1 MRLPVQFVFG
11 AVVTALFVTV
21 ALLSFVWVP
30 HDVAALSIADKLKAP
45 SPDFWLGTDHLGRDT
60 LSMLMVGARTSIAV
74 AVVAVGI
81 GIIVGVPL
89 GLAAAAT
96 RGSLV
101 DEVIMRGNDLIFA
114 FPSLVIAILITA
126 VFGPSATNAIIA
138 IGIFN
143 IPVFARVARGGA
155 AESFDLTGLD
165 ARNRAF
171 IAETMGE
178 GEVSIKVQG
187 KPALKIQESWF
198 AGVWLVAGHGV
209 DRIDVG
215 QVPPVA
221 LERAHLPH
229 RAGEGSSIKAHDG
242 LANGPAILTE
252 LMDKTASWQR
262 GDAPHV
268 VNLTLLP
275 HTESDL
281 VWLARAFGEGSVAGA
296 VLQFNRSAHSR
307 YFRGDPCARSGARG

>member
-1 MRLPVQFVFG
+1 M
-11 AVVTALFVTV
+11 
-21 ALLSFVWVP
+21 
-30 HDVAALSIADKLKAP
+30 
-45 SPDFWLGTDHLGRDT
+45 
-60 LSMLMVGARTSIAV
+60 
-74 AVVAVGI
+74 
-81 GIIVGVPL
+81 
-89 GLAAAAT
+89 
-96 RGSLV
+96 
-101 DEVIMRGNDLIFA
+101 
-114 FPSLVIAILITA
+114 
-126 VFGPSATNAIIA
+126 
-138 IGIFN
+138 
-143 IPVFARVARGGA
+143 
-155 AESFDLTGLD
+155 
-165 ARNRAF
+165 
-171 IAETMGE
+171 
-178 GEVSIKVQG
+178 SIKVQG

-281 VWLARAFGEGSVAGA
+281 VWLDRAFGEGSVTILSRGYGNCRITALALRHLWRVQFYNSTDQLILDTFEVTHVPEVALAADVDLSDSAERISEVIGA
-296 VLQFNRSAHSR
+296 IS
-307 YFRGDPCARSGARG
+307 

>member
-1 MRLPVQFVFG
+1 LVKVGQHRSDTGGIMRDL
-11 AVVTALFVTV
+11 V
-21 ALLSFVWVP
+21 ATFADQIGE
-30 HDVAALSIADKLKAP
+30 DVAAGKKELQNI
-45 SPDFWLGTDHLGRDT
+45 G
-60 LSMLMVGARTSIAV
+60 VG
-74 AVVAVGI
+74 GQ
-81 GIIVGVPL
+81 
-89 GLAAAAT
+89 
-96 RGSLV
+96 
-101 DEVIMRGNDLIFA
+101 
-114 FPSLVIAILITA
+114 
-126 VFGPSATNAIIA
+126 
-138 IGIFN
+138 
-143 IPVFARVARGGA
+143 FARPNFVQRG
-155 AESFDLTGLD
+155 L
-165 ARNRAF
+165 
-171 IAETMGE
+171 ETMGE

-281 VWLARAFGEGSVAGA
+281 VWLDRAFGEGSVTILSRGYGNCRITALALRHLWRVQFYNSTDQLILDTFEVTHVPEVALAADVDLSDSAERISEVIGA
-296 VLQFNRSAHSR
+296 IS
-307 YFRGDPCARSGARG
+307 